1 MKGAVV
7 IMTTEK
13 LYDTIK
19 SWRDLVTAEGM
30 IGMSCEMD
38 NVLKQLEA
46 DMLIEQSKKSGTKSI
61 VTAANRIIKNAES
74 LKRSPMLEGMFTNRT
89 RDGSTLYC
97 VCDSFVAIRFNEKP
111 LLPEIDE
118 NWRGQEMQL
127 EHIVKP
133 MDDSKE
139 IVLPD
144 IGELKVYIKTH
155 KIKEKNN
162 PKKVADYLLD
172 EELNLW
178 VNPQYLLN
186 AMECLPDCEV
196 YAVNSIS
203 PIYVTA
209 ENGDGVVMPVKHK

>member
-1 MKGAVV
+1 
-7 IMTTEK
+7 MTTEN

-19 SWRDLVTAEGM
+19 TWRDSCDTAGLYLVAKD
-30 IGMSCEMD
+30 MD
-38 NVLKQLEA
+38 ITLKQLEA
-46 DMLIEQSKKSGTKSI
+46 DMLIEKSKKSGTKSI

-74 LKRSPMLEGMFTNRT
+74 LKKPLLAGMFTNQT

-97 VCDSFVAIRFNEKP
+97 VCDSYVAIRFNEKP
-111 LLPEIDE
+111 FLPEIDSKYH
-118 NWRGQEMQL
+118 GQEMQL

-133 MDDSKE
+133 MDSSKE
-139 IVLPD
+139 IDLPD

-172 EELNLW
+172 KELNLW

-186 AMECLPDCEV
+186 AMECLPDCKA
-196 YAVNSIS
+196 YAVNRIS
-203 PIYVTA
+203 PIYFKA
-209 ENGDGVVMPVKHK
+209 ENGDGVVMPVNHK

>member
-13 LYDTIK
+13 LYDIIK
-19 SWRDLVTAEGM
+19 AWSVRIHDEGFLM
-30 IGMSCEMD
+30 MENEMLD
-38 NVLKQLEA
+38 VLKSLES
-46 DMLIEQSKKSGTKSI
+46 DMLIEKAKKSGTKSI

-74 LKRSPMLEGMFTNRT
+74 LKKPLLEGMFTNQT

-97 VCDSFVAIRFNEKP
+97 VCDSYVAIRFNEKP

-118 NWRGQEMQL
+118 KYHGQEMQL
-127 EHIVKP
+127 EQIVKP
-133 MDDSKE
+133 MDGSKE
-139 IVLPD
+139 IALPD
-144 IGELKVYIKTH
+144 ISELKVYIKTH

-162 PKKVADYLLD
+162 DKKVADYLLN

-186 AMECLPDCEV
+186 AMECLPDCKA
-196 YAVNSIS
+196 YAANRIS
-203 PIYVTA
+203 PIYFKA
-209 ENGDGVVMPVKHK
+209 ENGDGVVMPVNHK

>member
-1 MKGAVV
+1 
-7 IMTTEK
+7 MTTEK

-19 SWRDLVTAEGM
+19 AWRDSVIAEGM
-30 IGMSCEMD
+30 IFTGEEMD

-74 LKRSPMLEGMFTNRT
+74 TGRDMLIGMFTNQT
-89 RDGSTLYC
+89 RDGSALYC
-97 VCDSFVAIRFNEKP
+97 VCDGFVAIRFNEKP

-118 NWRGQEMQL
+118 KYHGQEMQL
-127 EHIVKP
+127 EKIVKP
-133 MDDSKE
+133 MDGSKE
-139 IVLPD
+139 INLPD
-144 IGELKVYIKTH
+144 IGELKVFIKTH

-186 AMECLPDCEV
+186 AMECLPDCKA
-196 YAVNSIS
+196 YAANSIS

-209 ENGDGVVMPVKHK
+209 ENGDGCVYPVKHK

>member
-1 MKGAVV
+1 
-7 IMTTEK
+7 MTTGK
-13 LYDTIK
+13 LYNIIK
-19 SWRDLVTAEGM
+19 GWRDSCDTAGLYLVVKN
-30 IGMSCEMD
+30 MD
-38 NVLKQLEA
+38 TTLKQLEV
-46 DMLIEQSKKSGTKSI
+46 DVIIERSKKSGTKSI

-74 LKRSPMLEGMFTNRT
+74 LKRSSMLEGMFTNQT

-97 VCDSFVAIRFNEKP
+97 VCDGYVAIRFNEKP

-118 NWRGQEMQL
+118 KWHGQEMQL

-139 IVLPD
+139 IALPD
-144 IGELKVYIKTH
+144 ISELKVYIKTH

-162 PKKVADYLLD
+162 PKKVADYLLN

-186 AMECLPDCEV
+186 AMECLPNCKA
-196 YAVNSIS
+196 YAANRIS
-203 PIYVTA
+203 PIYVKA
-209 ENGDGVVMPVKHK
+209 ENGDGCVCPVNHK

>member
-1 MKGAVV
+1 
-7 IMTTEK
+7 MTTEK
-13 LYDTIK
+13 LYDIIK
-19 SWRDLVTAEGM
+19 SWSVRIHDEGLLM
-30 IGMSCEMD
+30 MENEMLD
-38 NVLKQLEA
+38 VLKSLES

-74 LKRSPMLEGMFTNRT
+74 LKKPLLAGMFTNQT

-118 NWRGQEMQL
+118 KYHGQEMQL
-127 EHIVKP
+127 EQIVKP
-133 MDDSKE
+133 MDGSKE
-139 IVLPD
+139 IALPD
-144 IGELKVYIKTH
+144 ISELKVYIKTH

-162 PKKVADYLLD
+162 PKKVADYLLN

-186 AMECLPDCEV
+186 VMECLPDCKA
-196 YAVNSIS
+196 YAANRIS
-203 PIYVTA
+203 PIYFKA
-209 ENGDGVVMPVKHK
+209 ENGDGVVMPVNHK